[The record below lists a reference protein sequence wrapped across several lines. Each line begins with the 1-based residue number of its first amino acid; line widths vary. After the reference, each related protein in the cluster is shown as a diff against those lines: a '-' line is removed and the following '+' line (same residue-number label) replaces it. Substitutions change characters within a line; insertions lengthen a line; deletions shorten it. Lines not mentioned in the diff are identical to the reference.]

1 MAKTNLKRMN
11 RFELLELMYRIVTE
25 NEQLSQRCAELERQL
40 GYGSRGGDYRSAREN
55 PRGFYDEPRTM
66 SRREEILARMD
77 EQTSVPRARREA
89 EVSPARASPAKRAA
103 PSAPSGSSAAPAR
116 RRAAAPVEAEEAPSR
131 VRPKASPAAQPAAR
145 PAAQPKAP
153 AARPAA
159 QATPRAP
166 ARAAQMPPDADFDI
180 DSILEDYFSD
190 LPFDDRGR
198 DA

>member
-11 RFELLELMYRIVTE
+11 RFELLELMYKIVTE

-40 GYGSRGGDYRSAREN
+40 GYSARSGDYRSAGES

-66 SRREEILARMD
+66 SRREEILARID

-89 EVSPARASPAKRAA
+89 AGSPGRASPARRAA
-103 PSAPSGSSAAPAR
+103 TSAPAGASSAPAR
-116 RRAAAPVEAEEAPSR
+116 RRAAPPVEAEEAPSR
-131 VRPKASPAAQPAAR
+131 VKPKASLAAQSAAR

-159 QATPRAP
+159 QAAPRAP
-166 ARAAQMPPDADFDI
+166 ARAAQMPPDSDFDI